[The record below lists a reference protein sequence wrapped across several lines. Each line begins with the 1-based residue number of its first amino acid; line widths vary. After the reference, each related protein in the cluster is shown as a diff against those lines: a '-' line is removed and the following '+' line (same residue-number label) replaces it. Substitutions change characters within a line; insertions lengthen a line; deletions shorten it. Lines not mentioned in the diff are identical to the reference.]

1 MELSCRQP
9 FCSTDSGLKYQL
21 KGLWAQPP
29 YEPVKL
35 ESTKEKKT
43 GEQDGKGVGGHGV
56 HLSPQIYQEYSFKH
70 RSACRTPADSGQEFL
85 TSGKEHKE
93 PHKLKIKP

>member
-1 MELSCRQP
+1 MDCLLSCWQP

-35 ESTKEKKT
+35 ESTKEKT
-43 GEQDGKGVGGHGV
+43 
-56 HLSPQIYQEYSFKH
+56 QENKM
-70 RSACRTPADSGQEFL
+70 A
-85 TSGKEHKE
+85 KE
-93 PHKLKIKP
+93 